1 MAGCFHMCPSFWLIF
16 EKEKEKERREK
27 EKEEEKKGL
36 LKDTL
41 LCFMD
46 VIIIITRVYYSGLFR
61 V

>member
-1 MAGCFHMCPSFWLIF
+1 MCPSFWLIF